1 MALYIK
7 TDDYRKYGIN
17 KFSTLEQV
25 RAVVQKE
32 FNIYPLFV
40 RFVNRHE
47 FIRVD
52 FLKPRGRRQRGRS
65 QDARSHRRRR
75 HRPQ

>member
-17 KFSTLEQV
+17 KFSTLDQV

-32 FNIYPLFV
+32 LNIHPLFV

-52 FLKPRGRRQRGRS
+52 FLKPRARRQRRRS
-65 QDARSHRRRR
+65 QDARAHGRRRR
-75 HRPQ
+75 RPQ

>member
-7 TDDYRKYGIN
+7 TDDYRKYGIS
-17 KFSTLEQV
+17 KSSTPEQV
-25 RAVVQKE
+25 RAVVQRE
-32 FNIYPLFV
+32 LNIHPLFV

-52 FLKPRGRRQRGRS
+52 FLKPRGRRSRGRGKEAS
-65 QDARSHRRRR
+65 KQGGRRQRFK
-75 HRPQ
+75 